1 MITELFQKAKPFR
14 FGLFLAIYVLFSIVG
29 AYNLA
34 HLAVFS
40 YVILLLEQLVADK

>member
-1 MITELFQKAKPFR
+1 MITELFQKAKQFR